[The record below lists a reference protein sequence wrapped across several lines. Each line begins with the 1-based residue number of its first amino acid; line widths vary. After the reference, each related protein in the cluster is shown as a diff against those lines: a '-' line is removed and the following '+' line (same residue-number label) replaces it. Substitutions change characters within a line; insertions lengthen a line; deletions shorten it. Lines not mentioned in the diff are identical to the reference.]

1 MPPALTLLDGVR
13 WHARPVVG
21 ERSQTLLAVLARHPR
36 DGVSDDRLV
45 DELWGEAPPANPTK
59 ALQVVV
65 SRTRSATSAEL
76 VARTPHGYRLGT
88 DAAEVDVLLLDQLV
102 RRAQDALAHGDP
114 TSARVSAQEA
124 IDLTW
129 GTTGDPED
137 GPLGEL
143 RARAARQAG
152 AARQLLGAA
161 LSKAGEHEAAL
172 PLLEAATTE
181 RPTDEELLVA
191 LLRSE
196 AAVRGAAAALE
207 RYEQYRVGLADRL
220 GADPGPP
227 LRRLHQELLAAD
239 RPVREGLHFEA
250 SSLLGRDDDVRALR
264 ALVHTNRVTSI
275 VGAGGLGK
283 TRLAHVVGREA
294 EQPVVHFV
302 ELVGV
307 TSPDD
312 VVGEVGSVL
321 GVRDSVAGH
330 RVLTPA
336 QRSDVRARIAQHL
349 DQSPAMLILDNC
361 EHVIDAAADLVAFL
375 VATTRDL
382 RVVTTSRA
390 PLNLAAER
398 VYLLG
403 QLQTTDAVQLFRQ
416 RAVAARPGVTL
427 DDAAVGDIVTRLD
440 GLPLAI
446 ELAAAKVRVM
456 SVEDIGRRLE
466 NRFALLRG
474 GDRTAPDRHQTLLAV
489 IDWSW
494 NLLEEPQRRALRWL
508 SIFHDGF
515 TLDTAETV
523 LGLDADPLGQV
534 QALVDQSLLTVTE
547 GRSGVRYRMLETV
560 REFGRM
566 QLVDAG
572 EDAAAL
578 GAQTA
583 WAVAY
588 ARHRAHRMY
597 GADQVD
603 LMDEVRVEETNLA
616 DVLRRVLAIPEPESA
631 VALLGC
637 LGSFWSISGQH
648 ERLIAVIDAVEDAL
662 RDWEP
667 PADAVDDTRL
677 ALSIMLVN
685 VMIASAMDAPAARTT
700 LAALGPGDPGSA
712 VAGIASIIL
721 ALHGDHPENSI
732 AKLEELSRHP
742 DRQIASSAHQWLSH
756 HLENSGDPA
765 AAIESARRALELAS
779 DEDGPWGRAVIHT
792 QLSSLY
798 AQFGDLEV
806 AGRHS
811 REAIPLL
818 DRLGAVDDA
827 VQTRAALA
835 MAEVARGRLDEANR
849 ILDECRV
856 QTRHASLNA
865 SVVVQCSEAEVA
877 LAGGDVD
884 GGLRI
889 YREAVETMR
898 TLVYPGVS
906 IESGIAPWTLF
917 GEANTLAAYTQYGT
931 GQDGRDLYDA
941 LMGKLSGIFSDDFR
955 FFDYP
960 VSGVVLYSLGRWALR
975 HGTLDPHDACRMLVL
990 ANRFA
995 YNRYAPTVAWKHA
1008 VAAAEEVAPGLLAD
1022 VEKEY
1027 GERRG
1032 SDVLEDVRA
1041 LSDRLSG

>member
-1 MPPALTLLDGVR
+1 M
-13 WHARPVVG
+13 G

-45 DELWGEAPPANPTK
+45 DELWGEAPPANPNK

-65 SRTRSATSAEL
+65 SRTRAATSADL
-76 VARTPHGYRLGT
+76 VARTPHGYRLDA
-88 DAAEVDVLLLDQLV
+88 DAAEVDVLLLDHLV
-102 RRAQDALAHGDP
+102 RRAQDALAHGDA
-114 TSARVSAQEA
+114 TGARDSARQAV
-124 IDLTW
+124 DLAD

-143 RARAARQAG
+143 RARAAQQAA

-161 LSKAGEHEAAL
+161 LSRAGDHEVAL
-172 PLLEAATTE
+172 PLLEAATQS
-181 RPTDEELLVA
+181 RPADEELLAA

-196 AAVRGAAAALE
+196 AAVRGAAAALD
-207 RYEQYRVGLADRL
+207 RYEGYRSGLADRL
-220 GADPGPP
+220 GSDPGPA
-227 LRRLHQELLAAD
+227 LQRLHSELLAAD
-239 RPVREGLHFEA
+239 RPVREGLRFEA
-250 SSLLGRDDDVRALR
+250 SSLLGRDDDVNALR

-307 TSPDD
+307 TSPED

-321 GVRDSVAGH
+321 GVRDSVTGH

-361 EHVIDAAADLVAFL
+361 EHVIDAVADLVAFL

-403 QLQTTDAVQLFRQ
+403 QLRTDDAVELFRQ

-427 DDAAVGDIVTRLD
+427 DDDAVADIVTRLD

-494 NLLEEPQRRALRWL
+494 NLLEPPQQRALRWL
-508 SIFHDGF
+508 SVFHDGF
-515 TLDTAETV
+515 TLDTAEV
-523 LGLDADPLGQV
+523 ALGADSDPLGQV

-547 GRSGVRYRMLETV
+547 SGSGVRYRMLETV

-572 EDAAAL
+572 EDGEALAA
-578 GAQTA
+578 QVA
-583 WAVAY
+583 WAVAF
-588 ARHRAHRMY
+588 ARARAHRLY
-597 GADQVD
+597 GADQVA
-603 LMDEVRVEETNLA
+603 LMDQVRAEETNLA
-616 DVLRRVLAIPEPESA
+616 DVLRRTLTIPDPESA
-631 VALLGC
+631 VALLAA
-637 LGSFWSISGQH
+637 LGAFWSISGQH
-648 ERLIAVIDAVEDAL
+648 ERLVAVIDAVEDAL

-667 PADAVDDTRL
+667 PETAVDDTRL
-677 ALSIMLVN
+677 ALTIMLIN
-685 VMIASAMDAPAARTT
+685 VMIASAMDAPAARAT
-700 LAALGPGDPGSA
+700 LAALGPGELGTP
-712 VAGIASIIL
+712 VAGIACVVL
-721 ALHGDHPENSI
+721 ALHGEPEDGL
-732 AKLEELSRHP
+732 ATLEELSGHP
-742 DRQIASSAHQWLSH
+742 DRRVASSAHQWLSH
-756 HLENSGDPA
+756 HLENAGDPA
-765 AAIESARRALELAS
+765 AAIVSAKKALELAS
-779 DEDGPWGRAVIHT
+779 DEDGPWSRAVIHT
-792 QLSSLY
+792 QLSSLH

-811 REAIPLL
+811 HEAIPLL

-835 MAEVARGRLDEANR
+835 MAEVARGRLDEAR
-849 ILDECRV
+849 RV
-856 QTRHASLNA
+856 LGEARAQARHASVNA
-865 SVVVQCSEAEVA
+865 SVVVQCSEAEVT
-877 LAGGDVD
+877 LAGGDID
-884 GGLRI
+884 AGLRI
-889 YREAVETMR
+889 YREAVAAMR
-898 TLVYPGVS
+898 TLAYPGMS
-906 IESGIAPWTLF
+906 IESGLAPWTLF
-917 GEANTLAAYTQYGT
+917 GEANTLAAYDLYGT
-931 GQDGRDLYDA
+931 GDAGQDLYDA
-941 LMGKLSGIFSDDFR
+941 LAGKLETVFGSEFR

-960 VSGVVLYSLGRWALR
+960 VAGVALYAVGRWALR
-975 HGTLDPHDACRMLVL
+975 HGPLEPRDACRLLAL
-990 ANRFA
+990 ANNFA
-995 YNRYAPTVAWKHA
+995 YNRYAPTVAWQHA
-1008 VAAAEEVAPGLLAD
+1008 IDAAEEVAPGLLAEA
-1022 VEKEY
+1022 EKEY
-1027 GERRG
+1027 DGRRG
-1032 SDVLEDVRA
+1032 QELVAVTRELLARVF
-1041 LSDRLSG
+1041 G